1 MNEMSQWRQAI
12 ARRLASIYALN
23 PRIAAVLVGGSTA
36 RGHANRYSD
45 IELEH
50 RSSNQAAWECSI

>member
-36 RGHANRYSD
+36 RGHADRYSD
-45 IELEH
+45 NARIRAKVGHLT
-50 RSSNQAAWECSI
+50 

>member
-12 ARRLASIYALN
+12 ARRLASIYTLN

-36 RGHANRYSD
+36 RGHADRY
-45 IELEH
+45 
-50 RSSNQAAWECSI
+50 